1 MDFFDMVPDNFFSL
15 LSSKNRRLYL
25 SSILQTF
32 QVYETGSILGI
43 DKRIVV
49 DHLIYFYDM
58 NSYLYTN
65 EDEEDEEADPKTKK
79 DLANYVL
86 RRMEECGWIYVD
98 VTNDYEEVLNFSD
111 SAITICEAL
120 LRAYPQ
126 LEYADEYPEDF
137 VNPNEYQ
144 GYIYNIYSLLSQKD
158 NVDYALTFSLV
169 YSTTKQLIRAI
180 RRLDARMKEYIQSVI
195 ENTEIKDLMDRLMMY
210 KVDIY
215 DSSYVKLKVSDNIDR
230 YRLSIVTRLK
240 EISDDEVAVK
250 AIANNYLAVSKTYD
264 EALRKAARN
273 IDEVID
279 AFNAIEEFVFE
290 IDNKNRNYI
299 NSTIGKVKF
308 LLSEED
314 NVVGKLNTILKFV
327 KTQHKKNRTDKAMRI
342 VEGLYDFR
350 TQKVLSQ
357 ESLYTPRGGYQRN
370 YNQMLDDA
378 GLEFEMT
385 PEFLEQFKT
394 SYNEEQIEK
403 FMEFYMRDGIMQASS
418 LVEYDSADDLIL
430 NVVYSVILAVDRGYK
445 VEILDDVVNHHKYIF
460 KDFIIR
466 KGEK

>member
-43 DKRIVV
+43 EKRICV
-49 DHLIYFYDM
+49 DHLIYFYEM
-58 NSYLYTN
+58 NPYLYTQ

-98 VTNDYEEVLNFSD
+98 VTNDYEEILNFSD

-126 LEYADEYPEDF
+126 LEYADEYPEDY

-144 GYIYNIYSLLSQKD
+144 GYIYNIYSLLSQTE

-195 ENTEIKDLMDRLMMY
+195 ENSEIKDLMDRLMMY

-215 DSSYVKLKVSDNIDR
+215 DSSYVRLKVSDNVDR
-230 YRLSIVTRLK
+230 YRLAIVTRLK
-240 EISDDEVAVK
+240 EISDDETAVK

-264 EALRKAARN
+264 DALRKATKN

-327 KTQHKKNRTDKAMRI
+327 KNQAAKNKTDKALRI

-350 TQKVLSQ
+350 EQKIMSMD
-357 ESLYTPRGGYQRN
+357 SLYTPRGGYQRN

-378 GLEFEMT
+378 GLDFEMT

-394 SYNEEQIEK
+394 SYNEEFIES
-403 FMEFYMRDGIMQASS
+403 FMDTYMRDGVMQASK
-418 LVEYDSADDLIL
+418 LIEYDSADDLIL
-430 NVVYSVILAVDRGYK
+430 NVVYSVILAVDRGYE
-445 VEILDDVVNHHKYIF
+445 VEILDDQVDHQKYIF

>member
-144 GYIYNIYSLLSQKD
+144 GYIYNIYSLLSQKE
-158 NVDYALTFSLV
+158 NVDYALTFSLI

-180 RRLDARMKEYIQSVI
+180 RRLDARMKEYIQSVVD
-195 ENTEIKDLMDRLMMY
+195 NT
-210 KVDIY
+210 
-215 DSSYVKLKVSDNIDR
+215 
-230 YRLSIVTRLK
+230 
-240 EISDDEVAVK
+240 
-250 AIANNYLAVSKTYD
+250 
-264 EALRKAARN
+264 
-273 IDEVID
+273 
-279 AFNAIEEFVFE
+279 
-290 IDNKNRNYI
+290 
-299 NSTIGKVKF
+299 
-308 LLSEED
+308 
-314 NVVGKLNTILKFV
+314 
-327 KTQHKKNRTDKAMRI
+327 
-342 VEGLYDFR
+342 
-350 TQKVLSQ
+350 
-357 ESLYTPRGGYQRN
+357 
-370 YNQMLDDA
+370 
-378 GLEFEMT
+378 
-385 PEFLEQFKT
+385 
-394 SYNEEQIEK
+394 
-403 FMEFYMRDGIMQASS
+403 
-418 LVEYDSADDLIL
+418 
-430 NVVYSVILAVDRGYK
+430 
-445 VEILDDVVNHHKYIF
+445 
-460 KDFIIR
+460 
-466 KGEK
+466 